1 MALGGSVSHVKTCGE
16 LVTSIINPS
25 HIIARTW
32 PRQAVETNGKS
43 AMRAYNDVMTV
54 EQLVNLVTFLETEY
68 ELRTPPSY
76 L

>member
-1 MALGGSVSHVKTCGE
+1 
-16 LVTSIINPS
+16 
-25 HIIARTW
+25 
-32 PRQAVETNGKS
+32 
-43 AMRAYNDVMTV
+43 MRAYNDVMTV